1 MFWAT
6 SGYPPRVR
14 WEALFDDLE
23 AQLDAE
29 WAAERRRDAEEDE
42 RLRVARLTVRDR
54 LAALCADAAEVTV
67 HTLAGPRTGTVT
79 LVAGD
84 AVVITGANDEVTSV
98 IPLAAVAAV
107 TLPAG
112 PAAVRRSLL
121 AVPDDTLT
129 ARIGF
134 GYLMRQVARRR
145 AVVRVHTLGGGLITG
160 TIDRAGAD
168 HLDIADHDPDDA
180 RRDENVRAVR
190 LVPLGHVVS
199 VDVASVEPRR

>member
-84 AVVITGANDEVTSV
+84 AVVITGANDEVASV
-98 IPLAAVAAV
+98 IPLDAVAAV

-145 AVVRVHTLGGGLITG
+145 AVVRVHTLGGGIITG

-190 LVPLGHVVS
+190 LVPIGHVVS